1 LDKINQEVSTV
12 GVLHNM
18 KLDPGMMADDRGIS
32 NFTSLLRTHNQL
44 GGAQI
49 QFNCVNAAKLVEAQQ
64 NPEAHR
70 SLMVRVA
77 GYSAFF
83 VELCKEIQ
91 DEIISRSPQGKW
103 Q

>member
-1 LDKINQEVSTV
+1 
-12 GVLHNM
+12 
-18 KLDPGMMADDRGIS
+18 MMADDRGIA
-32 NFTSLLRTHNQL
+32 NFTALLRTHNQL

-49 QFNCVNAAKLVEAQQ
+49 QFNCVEAAKLMAAQEK
-64 NPEAHR
+64 PEEHR

-91 DEIISRSPQGKW
+91 DEIISRTPQGKW
-103 Q
+103 